1 METNG
6 NGKTPPGL
14 QAYRWLVM
22 AGIAILGVLSMRV
35 LERIDKTADAV
46 AGIVARTE
54 AHGEKLTT
62 HDRKIERL
70 EDKVFRPSAAPK

>member
-1 METNG
+1 M
-6 NGKTPPGL
+6 

-22 AGIAILGVLSMRV
+22 AGIAILGALSMRV
-35 LERIDKTADAV
+35 LDRIDKTADAV

-54 AHGEKLTT
+54 SHGERLTS

-70 EDKVFRPSAAPK
+70 EDKVFRPTPN

>member
-1 METNG
+1 MEDN
-6 NGKTPPGL
+6 KRPSPGL

-22 AGIAILGVLSMRV
+22 AGIAILGALSMRV
-35 LERIDKTADAV
+35 LDRIDKTADAV

-54 AHGEKLTT
+54 SHGERLTS

-70 EDKVFRPSAAPK
+70 EDKVFRPTPN